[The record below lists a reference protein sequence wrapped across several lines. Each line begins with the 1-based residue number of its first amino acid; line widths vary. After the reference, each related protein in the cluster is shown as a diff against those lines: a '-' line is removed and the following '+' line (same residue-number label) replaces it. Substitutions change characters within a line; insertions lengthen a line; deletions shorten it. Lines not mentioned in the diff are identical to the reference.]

1 MAKRA
6 FIAAIILHSFI
17 FLGFPSGHGYAVMI
31 MLEAVSLPIII
42 RNGLTSL
49 DSYTFEVFTVALAS
63 ISFLGKILAVFSLF
77 KKDISIRNK
86 WIYRSLGILLFAFVW
101 ICFSTYQYDIF
112 LFAMTLGSGVP
123 FIMYAARTFY
133 LLKVIKPEQQ

>member
-49 DSYTFEVFTVALAS
+49 DSYTYELFTVALAS
-63 ISFLGKILAVFSLF
+63 ISFLGKVLAIFSCF

-86 WIYRSLGILLFAFVW
+86 WMYRSLGLLLFAFIC
-101 ICFSTYQYDIF
+101 ICFSTYQYDVF
-112 LFAMTLGSGVP
+112 LFAVTLGSGVP
-123 FIMYAARTFY
+123 FVMYAARTFY
-133 LLKVIKPEQQ
+133 LQRVIKPKEQ